1 MPLASKTVA
10 IFGGGIAG
18 ASLARRL
25 SRDYPVTLVD
35 PLDYFEVPM
44 SAPRSLVAP
53 NFAEPAIIPFPE
65 ALPTVR
71 HIRGR
76 LIEWSTDA
84 ANVQHIDGHT
94 STLSSDVSVLAT
106 GSRFSSPLVR
116 SEGGTLEERKAFY
129 SRFHFRLLQ
138 ARNVLIVG
146 GGPIGI
152 EIAGEISETFPD
164 KRLTVL
170 EAGPRILGG
179 TSPKLAAHAQRVLAE
194 RGVAVIVNERLVGR
208 QPTDD
213 LFGTEGEAETD
224 RGRTLSY
231 DLLLWCIGG
240 RPNTAF
246 MRSQHPELLDSAGR
260 IKVDRSLRVCG
271 QSSVFAIGDITDLTE
286 NKMAWHVQG
295 QVKVAEANIR
305 SVLEGRSDGFKHY
318 KAKTNDPTMVV
329 TLGSRAGVSHLP
341 GLGLVTAGWLN
352 RMAKSAHML
361 IPKYRK
367 ALGVPKADVLT
378 HEIGIRETAA
388 ARER

>member
-1 MPLASKTVA
+1 MPLSSKTVA

-25 SRDYPVTLVD
+25 SPDYPVTLVD

-53 NFAEPAIIPFPE
+53 NFAEAAIIPFSA

-76 LIEWSTDA
+76 LIEWSADA
-84 ANVQHIDGHT
+84 AKVQEKDGHM
-94 STLSSDVSVLAT
+94 STLSSDVSVLST
-106 GSRFSSPLVR
+106 GSRFSNPLMR
-116 SEGGTLEERKAFY
+116 SEQGTLEERKTFY
-129 SRFHFRLLQ
+129 RRFHARLQ
-138 ARNVLIVG
+138 RAQSVLIVG

-152 EIAGEISETFPD
+152 EVAGELSEAFPD
-164 KRLTVL
+164 KRVTVL

-179 TSPKLAAHAQRVLAE
+179 TTPELAAHAQRVLAE
-194 RGVAVIVNERLVGR
+194 RGVNVIVNERLSGS
-208 QPTDD
+208 QSTDD
-213 LFGTEGEAETD
+213 VFAPGGETTTD

-240 RPNTAF
+240 QPNTAF
-246 MRSQHPELLDSAGR
+246 MRGRHLELLDSAGR
-260 IKVDRSLRVCG
+260 IKVDPTLRVCG
-271 QSSVFAIGDITDLTE
+271 QRSVFALGDITDLAE

-305 SVLEGRSDGFKHY
+305 SVLEGRSDALKRY

-329 TLGSRAGVSHLP
+329 TLGSRAGASQLP
-341 GLGLVTAGWLN
+341 GIGLVTTGWLN

-361 IPKYRK
+361 VPKYRK
-367 ALGVPKADVLT
+367 TLGVPKADVLIHQT
-378 HEIGIRETAA
+378 GIRQTAA
-388 ARER
+388 AGDR

>member
-1 MPLASKTVA
+1 MSLSSRTVV
-10 IFGGGIAG
+10 IFGGGVAG
-18 ASLARRL
+18 ATLARRL
-25 SRDYPVTLVD
+25 GRDYQVTLVD

-53 NFAEPAIIPFPE
+53 DFAGPATIPFSA

-71 HIRGR
+71 HVRGR
-76 LIEWSTDA
+76 LIEWSPDGA
-84 ANVQHIDGHT
+84 KVQELDGRT
-94 STLSSDVSVLAT
+94 SVLSGDVSVLAT
-106 GSRFSSPLVR
+106 GSRFSNPLMR
-116 SEGGTLEERKAFY
+116 SEGGTLDERKAFY
-129 SRFHFRLLQ
+129 RRFHLRLLQ

-152 EIAGEISETFPD
+152 EVAGEISETFPD

-179 TSPKLAAHAQRVLAE
+179 TSPKLAAYAQRVLAG

-208 QPTDD
+208 QPADD
-213 LFGTEGEAETD
+213 LFGPGGEATTD

-240 RPNTAF
+240 QPNTAF
-246 MRSQHPELLDSAGR
+246 MRAQHPELLDSAGR
-260 IKVDRSLRVCG
+260 IKVDRSLRVSG
-271 QSSVFAIGDITDLTE
+271 QRSVFAIGDITDLAE

-305 SVLEGRSDGFKHY
+305 SVLEGRSDRLKQY
-318 KAKTNDPTMVV
+318 KPKTNDPTMVV
-329 TLGSRAGVSHLP
+329 TLGSRAGVAHLP

-352 RMAKSAHML
+352 RLAKSAHML
-361 IPKYRK
+361 VPKFRK

-378 HEIGIRETAA
+378 HETGNGQAA
-388 ARER
+388 AAGDR